1 MRRDDHGQRDIAF
14 RTTYLVVG
22 AVLVAGTLAVM
33 AALTSASAQAGATA
47 TPPANTA
54 PPAISGTPL
63 LGTTLTATS
72 GSWTG
77 DAPITFAYQWRRC
90 NDAGASCADIS
101 GATGAAWVV
110 SAADVGFTLRVQVT
124 AMNSAGSS
132 VVQSAPTAKITSSL
146 GPVNTKEPTI
156 SGTLVQGQTLTGTT
170 GSWSGTAPISYAYQ
184 WVRCGSDGGA
194 ADGSNCAFIS
204 GATGATYVLTSG
216 DVGSRMRLRVRA
228 ANSAGQQTVAS
239 NATGTVAASTTS
251 APKNTKEPSVSGT
264 PRQGSTLTANI
275 GGWSGTAPIAYA
287 YQWLRCDGNGNN
299 CAVLGGQ
306 TKSTFVPGASEV
318 NTRIR
323 VRITASNSKGST
335 QATSNPTSAVQASTT
350 PPPPPP
356 SLPAGAIKLPNG
368 KYSIPVTS
376 VSLPARLVIDD
387 VKFTPNPVRSRSTP
401 IQLRVHVVDTR
412 GYVVRDALVYARST
426 PLVTKGPSDQ
436 PTAQDGWVTLQLV
449 PRASFPLKSGYS
461 VQFFVRAR
469 KATENLLAGVSTR
482 RLVQVR
488 TAR

>member
-1 MRRDDHGQRDIAF
+1 MRRDNQGRRDISF
-14 RTTYLVVG
+14 RATYLLVG
-22 AVLVAGTLAVM
+22 AVLVAGTMAFM
-33 AALTSASAQAGATA
+33 AALTSASAQGAAAA
-47 TPPANTA
+47 TPPANTS
-54 PPAISGTPL
+54 PPAITGTVVV
-63 LGTTLTATS
+63 GQTLTVTS

-77 DAPITFAYQWRRC
+77 DAPITYAYQWRRC
-90 NDAGASCADIS
+90 NDAGASCSDIS
-101 GATGAAWVV
+101 GATGSTRVLTTGDA
-110 SAADVGFTLRVQVT
+110 GYTLRVQVT
-124 AMNSAGSS
+124 ATNGAGSS
-132 VVQSAPTAKITSSL
+132 AVQSGATAKIISLL
-146 GPVNTKEPTI
+146 GPENTSEPTI
-156 SGTLVQGQTLTGTT
+156 SGVIVEGKTLTGTT
-170 GSWSGTAPISYAYQ
+170 GSWSGTTPIAYAYQ

-194 ADGSNCAFIS
+194 GDGSNCAYIS
-204 GATGATYVLTSG
+204 GAKGTSYVLTKD
-216 DVGSRMRLRVRA
+216 DVGYRLRLRVTA
-228 ANSAGQQTVAS
+228 ANSVGQQTVAS
-239 NATGTVAASTTS
+239 NPSGTILASSTS

-264 PRQGSTLTANI
+264 PKQGQTLTANV
-275 GGWSGTAPIAYA
+275 GGWSGTAPIGYA

-335 QATSNPTSAVQASTT
+335 QATSNPTSAVQASSTT
-350 PPPPPP
+350 PPPS

-368 KYSIPVTS
+368 KYSIPITS

-387 VKFTPNPVRSRSTP
+387 IKFSPNPVRSRSTP

-436 PTAQDGWVTLQLV
+436 PTGQDGWVSLQLV
-449 PRASFPLKSGYS
+449 PRASFPLKNGFS

>member
-1 MRRDDHGQRDIAF
+1 MRRHNQGRRDISF
-14 RTTYLVVG
+14 RATYLLVG
-22 AVLVAGTLAVM
+22 AVLVGGTMAVM
-33 AALTSASAQAGATA
+33 AALTSASAQGAA
-47 TPPANTA
+47 AAVPPANTA
-54 PPAISGTPL
+54 PPTISGTPT
-63 LGTTLTATS
+63 LGSTLTATS

-90 NDAGASCADIS
+90 DDAGAACSDIS
-101 GATGAAWVV
+101 GATGSTWVV
-110 SAADVGFTLRVQVT
+110 SSDDAGHTLRVQVT
-124 AMNSAGSS
+124 ALNAAGSS
-132 VVQSAPTAKITSSL
+132 VVQSGATAKVASSS
-146 GPVNTKEPTI
+146 GPVSTKEPSI
-156 SGTLVQGQTLTGTT
+156 SGTLAQGQTLTGTS
-170 GSWSGTAPISYAYQ
+170 GSWSSSTPITYAYQ

-204 GATGATYVLTSG
+204 GAKGATYVLTSG
-216 DVGSRMRLRVRA
+216 DVGSRMRLRVTA
-228 ANSAGQQTVAS
+228 ANSTGQQTVAS

-251 APKNTKEPSVSGT
+251 APKNTKEPSVAGT
-264 PRQGSTLTANI
+264 PKQGQTLTANI
-275 GGWSGTAPIAYA
+275 GGWSGTAPIGYA

-306 TKSTFVPGASEV
+306 TKSTFVPGSSEV

-350 PPPPPP
+350 PPPPS

-368 KYSIPVTS
+368 KYSIPITS

-387 VKFTPNPVRSRSTP
+387 VKFSPNPVRSRSTA

-436 PTAQDGWVTLQLV
+436 PTGQDGWITLQLV
-449 PRASFPLKSGYS
+449 PRADFPLQNGHS